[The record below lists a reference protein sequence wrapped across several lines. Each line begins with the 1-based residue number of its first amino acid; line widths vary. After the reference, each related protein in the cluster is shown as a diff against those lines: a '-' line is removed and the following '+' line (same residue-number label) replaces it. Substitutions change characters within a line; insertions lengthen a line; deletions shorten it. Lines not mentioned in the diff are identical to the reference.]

1 MSAPAVNEDADSS
14 YGELSFDM
22 DMLEEAM
29 KEYDE

>member
-1 MSAPAVNEDADSS
+1 MDNDEADSS

-22 DMLEEAM
+22 DILEEAM